1 MVVVVV
7 LGRDDFLVVVVPGV
21 PWAVVVV
28 CEVVVAGLVAPAHAD
43 QEVVATEVPSKAT
56 AETDMTTF
64 VQRCQLIWS
73 VELRTV
79 VS

>member
-1 MVVVVV
+1 VVVVVV

-56 AETDMTTF
+56 ATITPPTSRD
-64 VQRCQLIWS
+64 VCGAR
-73 VELRTV
+73 RR
-79 VS
+79 